1 MNTNYSDKVIEAF
14 KINQPDM
21 EMTGEDFRLL
31 MSMMMSK
38 DENLNKNVNDLD
50 KSSEIYIHFQPLID
64 SFVSQVFLK
73 RVEVCT
79 SLKISLGALIILL
92 LYMENPRN
100 AVIYTYYL
108 DYKLEPNTLVTL
120 TVFGEKAFSWGM
132 FSPIQL
138 DNIWDA
144 MQPEKKTQKNTN
156 VVVKW
161 FNTAISWIT
170 SKFEKTL

>member
-1 MNTNYSDKVIEAF
+1 MNYNDKVIEAF
-14 KINQPDM
+14 KTNQPDTELTM
-21 EMTGEDFRLL
+21 EDAKLL
-31 MSMMMSK
+31 ISMLMSK
-38 DENLNKNVNDLD
+38 DENLDKCVNDLD

-73 RVEVCT
+73 QVEVCT
-79 SLKISLGALIILL
+79 NLKISLGALIVLL

-120 TVFGEKAFSWGM
+120 KVFGEKAFPWGM
-132 FSPIQL
+132 FSPVQL

-144 MQPEKKTQKNTN
+144 MQPEKKAQKKTN

-170 SKFEKTL
+170 SKFGKTL